1 MSAAVQER
9 AAAATQASD
18 GGVAITLARIG
29 KVFDHR
35 SVLHGIDIHVPAG
48 QFLAIVGRSGSGKS
62 TLLRLLCGLEEATS
76 GHILLDGAPLR
87 PGVARIMF
95 QEPRLLPWQRVL
107 DNVTVGLQP
116 GIPKDIGHNHAL
128 AALRA
133 VGLEARAQDWPA
145 VLSGGQKQRVAL
157 ARALVSRPG
166 LLLLDEP
173 LGALDALTRLEMQ
186 DLLAGAWRE
195 QRLTAILV
203 THDVPEAVRLADRIL
218 LLENGTVTMDLLNP
232 APHPRGSRSAESI
245 QLEEHILR
253 RLMVN
258 RRDTHDTA

>member
-1 MSAAVQER
+1 MSIAAREHVP
-9 AAAATQASD
+9 AKQAHD
-18 GGVAITLARIG
+18 AGVALTLTRVG
-29 KVFDHR
+29 KVFGDR
-35 SVLHGIDIHVPAG
+35 SVLHNIDFRVPAG

-62 TLLRLLCGLEEATS
+62 TLLRLLCGLEDATS

-95 QEPRLLPWQRVL
+95 QEPRLLPWVRVL

-116 GIPKDIGHNHAL
+116 GTPREIGRAQAL
-128 AALRA
+128 AALRS
-133 VGLEARAQDWPA
+133 VGLEARAQEWPT

-186 DLLAGAWRE
+186 NLLADAWQE
-195 QRLTAILV
+195 QRLTAVLV

-218 LLENGTVTMDLLNP
+218 LLENGAVTMDLLNP
-232 APHPRGSRSAESI
+232 APHPRRSRSAESI
-245 QLEEHILR
+245 ELEELILR

-258 RRDTHDTA
+258 